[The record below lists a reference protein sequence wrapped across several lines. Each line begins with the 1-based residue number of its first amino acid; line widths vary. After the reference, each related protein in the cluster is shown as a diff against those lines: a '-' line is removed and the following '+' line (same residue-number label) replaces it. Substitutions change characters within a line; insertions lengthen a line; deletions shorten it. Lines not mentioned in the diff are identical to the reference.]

1 MRKGAGRQRGRGA
14 KRFFSPSPLPLCSPS
29 CLPMRNI
36 LLSFA
41 IAYLLGSFPTAYL
54 AGKLKGKN
62 IFTTGSGNM
71 GAMNTARNVGYALG
85 VLVLLIDLGKGALA
99 TVLGLQIA
107 SFTGALAAGIGV
119 ILGHAYSVFVKLRG
133 GKGLAT
139 ALGVS
144 LPLYPIS
151 GLAALVSLLLLIALL
166 KNSNRASIVLA
177 VLYPFLVTYVT
188 YVTGSSLSLQ
198 LLFLGT
204 LLIAVIIFIKHIP
217 DLRRGV

>member
-1 MRKGAGRQRGRGA
+1 
-14 KRFFSPSPLPLCSPS
+14 
-29 CLPMRNI
+29 MRNI
-36 LLSFA
+36 LLAF
-41 IAYLLGSFPTAYL
+41 IVAYLVGSFPTAYL

-71 GAMNTARNVGYALG
+71 GAMNTARNIGYVLG
-85 VLVLLIDLGKGALA
+85 ILVLLIDLAKGALA

-119 ILGHAYSVFVKLRG
+119 ILGHAYSVFVGFKG

-144 LPLYPIS
+144 LPLYPLS
-151 GLAALVSLLLLIALL
+151 GLSALVSLLILIALL
-166 KNSNRASIVLA
+166 RNTNRASAVLA
-177 VLYPFLVTYVT
+177 VLYPFLVTYVA
-188 YVTGSSLSLQ
+188 YLTGSSLSLQ

-204 LLIAVIIFIKHIP
+204 LVIAIIIVIKHIP
-217 DLRRGV
+217 DLRKGV